1 MYSTAQT
8 KPPTCRTVDINRT
21 FTTHMMWATVPAA
34 RGSILLVQKRI
45 LLLNGHTSTPASTKT
60 RNLILSQLPAE
71 EYAALAKHLV
81 AVELPLEK
89 TLSEPNQPIEFLYF
103 LNSGLISTDAVTE
116 KGEQV
121 EVGVIG
127 REGFAGLPALLDQPQ
142 MSHSV
147 TMQGIG
153 DGLRIR
159 SSIVRAEFLKGGT
172 LQKLVHAFTYLQ
184 LVQITQSVLCN
195 RMHEVEARLARWL
208 LTSADRMESEFLHL
222 TQEFLS
228 QMLGVQR
235 STVTVAAGDLQR
247 QGLIGYSRGRI
258 HILDR
263 AGLSAKTCECYGIVN
278 ASYERLLK
286 KGPDGDLTYVLSA
299 DRDIAGAGRGPNGR
313 PPAVHGA

>member
-1 MYSTAQT
+1 LNSTR
-8 KPPTCRTVDINRT
+8 P
-21 FTTHMMWATVPAA
+21 
-34 RGSILLVQKRI
+34 
-45 LLLNGHTSTPASTKT
+45 
-60 RNLILSQLPAE
+60 RNIILSQLPAD

-81 AVELPLEK
+81 PVELPLDK
-89 TLSEPNQPIEFLYF
+89 RLSEPNLPIEFIYF
-103 LNSGLISTDAVTE
+103 LNTGLISTDVVTL

-147 TMQGIG
+147 IIQGSG
-153 DGLRIR
+153 EGFRIR
-159 SSIVRAEFLKGGT
+159 SAVVRAEFLKGGM
-172 LQKLVHAFTYLQ
+172 LQKLVYAFAYLQ

-235 STVTVAAGDLQR
+235 STVTVAAGELQR
-247 QGLIGYSRGRI
+247 NGLIGYSRGRI
-258 HILDR
+258 HIIDR
-263 AGLSAKTCECYGIVN
+263 EGLTAKACECYGIVN
-278 ASYERLLK
+278 GPYERILK
-286 KGPDGDLTYVLSA
+286 KGENGDVSYVLSS
-299 DRDIAGAGRGPNGR
+299 
-313 PPAVHGA
+313 